1 MSQVDF
7 HTGLA
12 GKQPYACRLL
22 RKAYRAGKR
31 VVVTGDA
38 AQLARLD
45 QLLWTFDPGE
55 FIPHAR
61 LRAGERPPPHLAPT
75 PLWLAEQPAD
85 AGACD
90 VLVNLG
96 PGGLGDGSGDGSG
109 NGSGDAPLPARTIEL
124 VARADDEVAA
134 GRQRWRAHL
143 AAGRAPVNHPQ
154 DPA

>member
-1 MSQVDF
+1 MTGQVDF

-12 GKQPYACRLL
+12 DKLPYACRLL
-22 RKAYRAGKR
+22 RKACRAGRR
-31 VVVTGDA
+31 VVVTGEA
-38 AQLARLD
+38 RQLAVLD

-61 LRAGERPPPHLAPT
+61 LRAGEQPAPRLLRT

-96 PGGLGDGSGDGSG
+96 PGLLD
-109 NGSGDAPLPARTIEL
+109 DAALPSRTIEL
-124 VARADDEVAA
+124 VASGADEVAA
-134 GRQRWRAHL
+134 GRQRWRQHL
-143 AAGRAPVNHPQ
+143 SAGRKPVNHPQ
-154 DPA
+154 GPSQGA

>member
-1 MSQVDF
+1 MTQVDF

-12 GKQPYACRLL
+12 EKLAYACRLL
-22 RKAYRAGKR
+22 RKAYRSQAR

-61 LRAGERPPPHLAPT
+61 LRAGEQPSPRLAPT
-75 PLWLAEQPAD
+75 PLWLADDAAD

-96 PGGLGDGSGDGSG
+96 PAPLA
-109 NGSGDAPLPARTIEL
+109 DAPLPARTIEL
-124 VARADDEVAA
+124 VARTDDEVAA

-143 AAGRAPVNHPQ
+143 AAGRTPVNHPQ
-154 DPA
+154 SAA

>member
-1 MSQVDF
+1 MTVDF
-7 HTGLA
+7 HTGLGDKLA
-12 GKQPYACRLL
+12 YACRLL
-22 RKAYRAGKR
+22 RKAQRSRAR

-61 LRAGERPPPHLAPT
+61 LRAGEQPPPRLAPT

-96 PGGLGDGSGDGSG
+96 PGAL
-109 NGSGDAPLPARTIEL
+109 GDAPLPARTIEL

-134 GRQRWRAHL
+134 GRQRWRAHV

-154 DPA
+154 DQA